1 MNWKI
6 KELAGKYCY
15 KNTLHAIKKKTVEN
29 FYAKKKR
36 KEQKGPPIQGH
47 RVKQELN
54 LIAQEMHTR

>member
-15 KNTLHAIKKKTVEN
+15 KNTLHAIKKKQY
-29 FYAKKKR
+29 FYAK

-54 LIAQEMHTR
+54 LIAQVMHTR

>member
-15 KNTLHAIKKKTVEN
+15 KNTLHAIKKNST
-29 FYAKKKR
+29 FMQKKKR

-54 LIAQEMHTR
+54 LIAQVMHTR